1 MNRKFIYIS
10 LSVFAISVAFILGF
24 KFVLGNK
31 VLIRDSVNFDQ
42 GEAIIKYVGFEEG
55 EDTYKIKVS
64 VKNNSDYY
72 ASFSDISLMFFGG
85 SNGSPVFKG
94 YDNDERRALMD
105 YKEGDKY
112 NFSPYFAA
120 NEEREYAFEVSK
132 GLSFDKEDFD
142 TNKIN
147 ISYNVTF
154 FRYKANKNTVI
165 SSIFSKSGTARL
177 DNSSDPYVIK

>member
-1 MNRKFIYIS
+1 MNRRFIYIS
-10 LSVFAISVAFILGF
+10 SSILVISLVVILGF

-31 VLIRDSVNFDQ
+31 ILIRDSSNFDQ
-42 GEAIIKYVGFEEG
+42 GEPIIKYVGFEEG

-72 ASFSDISLMFFGG
+72 ASFNDISLMFFGG

-112 NFSPYFAA
+112 NFSPYFEA

-132 GLSFDKEDFD
+132 GLSFDKEEFD

-147 ISYNVTF
+147 ISYNVMF
-154 FRYKANKNTVI
+154 FRYRVNMNRVLGGV
-165 SSIFSKSGTARL
+165 FSRSGTARL
-177 DNSSDPYVIK
+177 DNSIAPYSL